1 MARKFTKRK
10 RWGGAILEMALA
22 APILVMLS
30 FGTVEY
36 GYYIY
41 VKNEMY
47 GAASNGAQEAS
58 LDTCTD
64 TSVATA
70 VSNAMSNA
78 GLSHSGYTVTTS
90 PSTVVGAASGTS
102 MSVTVTLTWGNVG
115 VNPLPVALGGISTS
129 KQMTTTATMRRQ

>member
-1 MARKFTKRK
+1 MA
-10 RWGGAILEMALA
+10 IA
-22 APILVMLS
+22 APILIMLT
-30 FGTVEY
+30 FGTIEY

-58 LDTCTD
+58 LSTCTD
-64 TSVATA
+64 ASVKAAVDAT
-70 VSNAMSNA
+70 MLNA
-78 GLSHSGYTVTTS
+78 GLTNSGYTVSTS

-102 MSVTVTLTWGNVG
+102 MSVTVTLTWGNIG
-115 VNPLPVALGGISTS
+115 VNPLPVVMGGISAT

>member
-1 MARKFTKRK
+1 MRK
-10 RWGGAILEMALA
+10 RWGGAVLEMAIA
-22 APILVMLS
+22 APILVMLT

-58 LDTCTD
+58 LSTCTD
-64 TSVATA
+64 TSV
-70 VSNAMSNA
+70 SNAVKTAMQNA
-78 GLSHSGYTVTTS
+78 GLGNSGYTVTTS
-90 PSTVVGAASGTS
+90 PASVAGAASGTS

-115 VNPLPVALGGISTS
+115 VQPLPTAMGGIAAS